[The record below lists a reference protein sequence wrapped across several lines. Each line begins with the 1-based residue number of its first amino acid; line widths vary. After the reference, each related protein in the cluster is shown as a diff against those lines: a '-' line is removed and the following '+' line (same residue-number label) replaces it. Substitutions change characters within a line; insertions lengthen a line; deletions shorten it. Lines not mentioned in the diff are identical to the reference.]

1 MHDHTPDDD
10 GYEWPTCVTPRCG
23 RQLWADELDRWACRP
38 CADVTATRLAEL
50 PALFR
55 QLDTT
60 ATLMRGARRPGG
72 GGSGSKVPPI
82 PPRLEV
88 LALIGSG
95 GVAARLQAIEDS
107 WRQALGWPTPP
118 PTAPRTVHPVW
129 RDKDGA
135 QRVGDAVQE
144 DRVYPY
150 WRSDRGADAVQRR
163 TTFLTNNLLWACG
176 SYESVGQ
183 DIDDLRR
190 LHGEMKAIVDDERR
204 PGRVQIGN
212 CPVRLDD
219 GPCWTPLTA
228 SAASHRVRCGGCG
241 TRWETI
247 AEWRELRAAQDAVL
261 AEAAGVAA

>member
-1 MHDHTPDDD
+1 MHDHTPADET
-10 GYEWPTCVTPRCG
+10 YEWPTCVTPRCG

-38 CADVTATRLAEL
+38 CGDATLARIVEL

-55 QLDTT
+55 ELNTT

-72 GGSGSKVPPI
+72 GGSGSKTPPI

-88 LALIGSG
+88 LSLVGPG
-95 GVAARLQAIEDS
+95 GVAARLSAIEDA
-107 WRQALGWPTPP
+107 WRKVLGWTV
-118 PTAPRTVHPVW
+118 APW
-129 RDKDGA
+129 RGSPA
-135 QRVGDAVQE
+135 QAVPQLVKFVGD
-144 DRVYPY
+144 
-150 WRSDRGADAVQRR
+150 
-163 TTFLTNNLLWACG
+163 NLLWACG
-176 SYESVGQ
+176 SYEEVGQ

-212 CPVRLDD
+212 CPVRLGD

-228 SAASHRVRCGGCG
+228 SAASHRVRCGGCNAK
-241 TRWETI
+241 WETI
-247 AEWRELRAAQDAVL
+247 GEWRELRAAQEAVL